1 VVVAVR
7 AVAADP
13 RSRPRAIIL
22 SRDPWFDMLLAPAR
36 GIAIAAGPRPAVIA
50 YVHGDRQPST
60 DRRDQLAQLFG
71 LTPSEAKLAL
81 ALSRGMTIAE
91 AAADFGLTVETAR
104 NYSKKIYSKTGAR
117 GQPDLIRFV
126 MRSVLAIA

>member
-1 VVVAVR
+1 
-7 AVAADP
+7 
-13 RSRPRAIIL
+13 
-22 SRDPWFDMLLAPAR
+22 
-36 GIAIAAGPRPAVIA
+36 VIA
-50 YVHGDRQPST
+50 YVHGDRQPSN
-60 DRRDQLAQLFG
+60 DRCEQLAQLFG
-71 LTPSEAKLAL
+71 LTFSEARLAL

-91 AAADFGLTVETAR
+91 AAAEYGLTVETAR